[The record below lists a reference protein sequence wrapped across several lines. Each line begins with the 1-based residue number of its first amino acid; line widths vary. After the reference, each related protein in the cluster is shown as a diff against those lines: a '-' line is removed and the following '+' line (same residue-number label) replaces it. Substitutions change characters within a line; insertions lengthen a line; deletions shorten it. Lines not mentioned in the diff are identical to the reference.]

1 MREIRISGGFVFV
14 AFRIVGQTGH
24 RTAHLEVGR
33 PLFRAGVEVTDD
45 RHGDDLVIAV
55 QLDPT
60 HPDRG
65 AAVEDAHIRR
75 READRAA
82 RIGHQH
88 DIIIIRR
95 DACVD
100 QRGVGVVVL
109 ELHGDLAVAHDVC
122 EIRQLVPAH
131 GASRCRKDHL
141 QIVPFF
147 FVAVHGHNRRNG
159 NAGRDGQDINDRL
172 AL

>member
-1 MREIRISGGFVFV
+1 LREIRISGGFVFV
-14 AFRIVGQTGH
+14 AFRIIGQTGH
-24 RTAHLEVGR
+24 RAAHLEVGGSF
-33 PLFRAGVEVTDD
+33 FRAGVEVTDD
-45 RHGDDLVIAV
+45 RHGNDLVIAV

-65 AAVEDAHIRR
+65 AAVKDAHIRR

-109 ELHGDLAVAHDVC
+109 ELHGDLAVAHDVG

-131 GASRCRKDHL
+131 GARGCRKDHL

-147 FVAVHGHNRRNG
+147 FVTVHGHNRRDG
-159 NAGRDGQDINDRL
+159 NAGRDGQDIDDRL